1 MPPSHSRWKEIDE
14 KLEDDQHARVVERQV
29 DRLDSQCLQ
38 ELYSN
43 VGSLAYDPVVLLKV
57 VLFQILKGNRSPAT
71 WYDEAKFNEATQ
83 WLGRGYMPARRTW
96 YLFRDRVGDAIESL
110 HQQLIS
116 SGIEQELIEPETGIQ
131 DGTSVAACASR
142 HRMVTQ
148 ETLTRRQK
156 ILECVIGGTHDMEP
170 PIPLWVPPTESG
182 RLDLSIRM
190 QASAKT
196 LADRIAKNAKKPSG
210 KRKDPAKIMVSLTDP
225 IAPLG
230 RDKFKVFRPLYTV
243 QYVVDPI
250 SSMILS
256 YCCQP
261 AATDAGTLAPMIDKT
276 QEIVGGRLKTIM
288 ADAAYCSILDLRDCQ
303 QRGIELLAPV
313 QSNSF
318 TQQKKQAKVQKQ
330 IPRDDF
336 NWNEED
342 RSYRCPEGHVLGS
355 VGRMKK
361 QRHGDRT
368 LWEYRYRC
376 ESTHCQNCPLMS
388 NCLRPGSASRTIKR
402 LEGQELIDAQRKKM
416 ADPAVQA
423 RYAIRGQSVELS
435 FADAK
440 AHRGLARFH
449 GRGVN
454 RAQTET
460 GLLVL
465 AQNLFKLDRLEQKS
479 LNPGETTT

>member
-1 MPPSHSRWKEIDE
+1 V
-14 KLEDDQHARVVERQV
+14 A
-29 DRLDSQCLQ
+29 
-38 ELYSN
+38 
-43 VGSLAYDPVVLLKV
+43 LLKI

-83 WLGRGYMPARRTW
+83 WLGRGYTPARRTW

-110 HQQLIS
+110 HQQLIT
-116 SGIEQELIEPETGIQ
+116 SGIEQELIKPDTGVQ

-142 HRMVTQ
+142 HRMVNQ
-148 ETLTRRQK
+148 ETLTRRQE
-156 ILECVIGGTHDMEP
+156 ILEGAVDGTHNMEL
-170 PIPLWVPPTESG
+170 PIPLWVPPTERG
-182 RLDLSIRM
+182 RSDLSMRM
-190 QASAKT
+190 QISADT

-210 KRKDPAKIMVSLTDP
+210 KRKDPSKIVVSLTDP

-243 QYVVDPI
+243 QYVVEPT

-256 YCCQP
+256 YCCEP

-318 TQQKKQAKVQKQ
+318 TEQKKQAKVQKQ
-330 IPRDDF
+330 IPREEF
-336 NWNEED
+336 SWNEED
-342 RSYRCPEGHVLGS
+342 RSYRCPAGHEGHALDYID
-355 VGRMKK
+355 RMKK

-376 ESTHCQNCPLMS
+376 DSTYCQSCPLMS
-388 NCLRPGSASRTIKR
+388 DCLRPGSASRTIKR
-402 LEGQELIDAQRKKM
+402 LEGQELIDAQRIKM
-416 ADPAVQA
+416 ADPEVQT

-449 GRGVN
+449 GRGAT

-465 AQNLFKLDRLEQKS
+465 AQNLLKLDRLEQKS
-479 LNPGETTT
+479 LNPDETPT